1 MKKTI
6 LLITTLLLCILLTA
20 CFGNTDEASSS
31 SAASSMPSESVPP
44 SKNTSLDNSV
54 EDSSLPASSQVPLTQ
69 TITIPEGYT
78 LARIAMLLEEKGFCT
93 VEEFITASQE
103 GDFSEFRLAV
113 QMQQVKDS
121 CFKLEGILFPDTY
134 EVYTGESPD
143 AIIRRMLAHTEQML
157 GEKLMADIAESPYS
171 VSEIFT
177 LASIIEKE
185 AYGPAEM
192 NNISSVLHNRLDSG
206 MKLQCDV
213 TINYVEGAIKPFI
226 DGDKNRFNSL
236 YNTYKCPALPAGPIC
251 NPGIDAIKAALD
263 PADTDYL
270 FFLTDKDKNYL
281 YAATYEEH
289 KENVAAAGIVIP

>member
-6 LLITTLLLCILLTA
+6 LLITTLLLCMLLTA
-20 CFGNTDEASSS
+20 CFGNTDEAAS
-31 SAASSMPSESVPP
+31 SAATSSMRSESVSP
-44 SKNTSLDNSV
+44 SKDASLDNSV

-78 LARIAMLLEEKGFCT
+78 LARIAMLLEEKDFCT

-103 GDFSEFRLAV
+103 GDFSEYRLAV
-113 QMQQVKDS
+113 KMQQVEDS

-157 GEKLMADIAESPYS
+157 GEKLMADIAASPYS

-185 AYGPAEM
+185 AYGAAEM

-251 NPGIDAIKAALD
+251 NPGLDAIKAALY
-263 PADTDYL
+263 PADTDYM
-270 FFLTDKDKNYL
+270 FFLTDKDKNYH
-281 YAATYEEH
+281 YAVTYEEH